1 MSHSFSKS
9 WKSPAVVARE
19 HWSRILKSREHL
31 CPESPFLPRVFDQ
44 VQHKIAVQQARDDLE
59 AAKAEC
65 TTQDATVM
73 ARNALD
79 RTHVL
84 PLHGRTMTDPLR
96 SNVLCLPTIW
106 SQEAELHRE
115 FTAPWPTIAEM
126 KYEGDERIATSV
138 DHRRFLPVPRY
149 PSDVPGMNWSE
160 IAFLPQ
166 AELDEVGKVNEEE
179 AFFLSHDVEEREI
192 SDEEGEHLLGKDLM
206 AMLDTDHMF
215 TVEEKTMTKAKKRS
229 G

>member
-1 MSHSFSKS
+1 
-9 WKSPAVVARE
+9 
-19 HWSRILKSREHL
+19 
-31 CPESPFLPRVFDQ
+31 
-44 VQHKIAVQQARDDLE
+44 
-59 AAKAEC
+59 
-65 TTQDATVM
+65 
-73 ARNALD
+73 
-79 RTHVL
+79 
-84 PLHGRTMTDPLR
+84 
-96 SNVLCLPTIW
+96 
-106 SQEAELHRE
+106 
-115 FTAPWPTIAEM
+115 M

-149 PSDVPGMNWSE
+149 PSDIPGMNWSE

-192 SDEEGEHLLGKDLM
+192 SDEKGEYLLGKDLM

-215 TVEEKTMTKAKKRS
+215 TVEKKTMTKAKKRS